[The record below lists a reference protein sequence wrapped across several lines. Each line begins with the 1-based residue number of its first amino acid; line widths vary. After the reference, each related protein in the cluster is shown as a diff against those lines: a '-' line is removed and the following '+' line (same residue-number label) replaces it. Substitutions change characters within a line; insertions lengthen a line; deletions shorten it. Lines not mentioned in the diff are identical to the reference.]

1 MVAGPEDN
9 VEYEGEISKIHRH
22 LQIFFCAQFEK
33 LFGKIHGNV
42 KYFLVFCNLINIL
55 DVGADTSNHAEEVVK
70 IEIQGFQGFL
80 QLRNAVTDTALQKL
94 LEGLCLRGEYS
105 PLIFQVLAVG
115 SVV

>member
-1 MVAGPEDN
+1 MVAGSEDN
-9 VEYEGEISKIHRH
+9 IENEGEISKIHRH

-42 KYFLVFCNLINIL
+42 KYFVVFCNLINIL

-70 IEIQGFQGFL
+70 IGIQGFL
-80 QLRNAVTDTALQKL
+80 QLRNAVTDTALQNCFL
-94 LEGLCLRGEYS
+94 YS
-105 PLIFQVLAVG
+105 PLIFLAVG